1 MASRGTKVGKKTAKK
16 TTTKVKRSG
25 VSARHFRPPAA
36 EWVKPAYA
44 QVNDKKWL
52 LGLLMRLDEVVGT
65 ESVNDISKKTGV
77 HWESIRRYLKHGPA
91 SAEFIKAV
99 CEEYKVSADWL
110 LVGRGKR

>member
-1 MASRGTKVGKKTAKK
+1 MAKK
-16 TTTKVKRSG
+16 TGKKAAKKTSTKGKREG
-25 VSARHFRPPAA
+25 VRFKHFRPPAA

-52 LGLLMRLDEVVGT
+52 LGLLLRLDEVVGQ
-65 ESVNDISKKTGV
+65 ESVNQISDKTGV

-110 LVGRGKR
+110 LVGRGKK